1 MLPRLAELQRKAQ
14 ELTQEVN
21 QLQWSID
28 NTWYSALIAEL
39 DKVQKMITYILD
51 FLDEDNSHWF

>member
-1 MLPRLAELQRKAQ
+1 MLLRLAELQRKAQ
-14 ELTQEVN
+14 ELTKEVN
-21 QLQWSID
+21 QLQGSID

-51 FLDEDNSHWF
+51 FLDDSHWF